1 VNEIGTKDRDH
12 NNFLLDSYFQEIGKT
27 PLLSKEQE
35 VELTRK
41 IKKRREQL
49 FQLLEDILK
58 KVSKKDELLNFFTDK
73 GYRKEDISTLKDN
86 MDRIREL
93 IDFLSK
99 NKEAILEICRSIEK
113 DMEQDMEN
121 LINRVFRVKDI
132 YEQYKREMMKA
143 NLRLVVNFA
152 KKYANRGVSL
162 PDLIQEGNIGLSHA
176 VDKFDP
182 DIGNRFS
189 TYASWWIKQALA
201 RAITDQA
208 RTIRLPVH
216 IAHLLKK
223 LTYASRKLEQEYQ
236 REPTPEEIAGSL
248 DVSIERTKQIL
259 RLSQDSVSFDSPV
272 GEEGD
277 TSVIDFVADTAIPS
291 PVYELTLE
299 MLKKEVRELLVKV
312 IKDERE
318 LDILKLRFG
327 LEDKRTYSL
336 REIGKKYGVSRERIR
351 QIQER
356 ALEKLRASAEEKD
369 LQGYL
374 QLLDA
379 LRSQMEENTL

>member
-1 VNEIGTKDRDH
+1 VRKVNNVKIRESSD
-12 NNFLLDSYFQEIGKT
+12 FSLDSYFHEIGKT
-27 PLLSKEQE
+27 PLLSREKER
-35 VELTRK
+35 ELSQK
-41 IKKRREQL
+41 IKSRRKQLIQLLTCIIRKVGANEKLLDFFLKRGYRREDV
-49 FQLLEDILK
+49 LEI
-58 KVSKKDELLNFFTDK
+58 
-73 GYRKEDISTLKDN
+73 KDN
-86 MDRIREL
+86 MDKIREL
-93 IDFLSK
+93 IDFIAK
-99 NKEAILEICRSIEK
+99 NKNVILELLGPSGKEIE
-113 DMEQDMEN
+113 N
-121 LINRVFRVKDI
+121 TIIHLFRVKDI
-132 YEQYKREMMKA
+132 YDQYKREMMEA
-143 NLRLVVNFA
+143 NLRLVVSFA
-152 KKYANRGVSL
+152 KKYSNRGVSL

-223 LTYASRKLEQEYQ
+223 LTYVSRKLEQEFQ
-236 REPTPEEIAGSL
+236 REPTPEEIAGSVE
-248 DVSIERTKQIL
+248 VSVERTKQIL
-259 RLSQDSVSFDSPV
+259 RLSRNSVSFDAPV
-272 GEEGD
+272 GEEED
-277 TSVIDFVADTAIPS
+277 TTVIDFVADSAIPS

-299 MLKKEVRELLVKV
+299 LLKKEVRDLLARV

-327 LEDKRTYSL
+327 LEDKKTYSL

-356 ALEKLRASAEEKD
+356 ALEKLRVSAEEKD

-374 QLLDA
+374 ELLDS
-379 LRSQMEENTL
+379 LRSQMEETTL